1 MLKQAW
7 TNLYHISCQNAISR
21 ALCWKRNLKISSVF
35 RGSKEKR
42 ESILES
48 GKITDTLN

>member
-7 TNLYHISCQNAISR
+7 TNLYHISILNAISR
-21 ALCWKRNLKISSVF
+21 ALRWKGNFKISSVF

-48 GKITDTLN
+48 GKITDSLN